1 MQVLRR
7 AWQQNA
13 GAEPPRTCP
22 KACGTPCSKIALMP
36 SSMSTASSS
45 SERRTNLAGPRV
57 SWPLGGR
64 MTTCWLD
71 RRDQGPITTK
81 ALRKCS
87 RDEMGKPFWGTLGC
101 YLSKNIPLA
110 QELGHDY
117 KDLLDHVLSK
127 KQQYESIRTV
137 IARVIIQSSLFLP
150 PHLLLPSFIA
160 RLFLFHP

>member
-1 MQVLRR
+1 
-7 AWQQNA
+7 
-13 GAEPPRTCP
+13 
-22 KACGTPCSKIALMP
+22 
-36 SSMSTASSS
+36 
-45 SERRTNLAGPRV
+45 
-57 SWPLGGR
+57 
-64 MTTCWLD
+64 
-71 RRDQGPITTK
+71 
-81 ALRKCS
+81 
-87 RDEMGKPFWGTLGC
+87 MGKPFWGTLGC